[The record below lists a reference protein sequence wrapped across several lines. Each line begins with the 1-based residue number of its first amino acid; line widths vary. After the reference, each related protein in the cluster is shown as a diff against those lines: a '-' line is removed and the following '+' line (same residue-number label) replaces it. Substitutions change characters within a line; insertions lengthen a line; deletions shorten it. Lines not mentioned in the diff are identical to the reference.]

1 MQQMAEQQMEAQQE
15 ALTRTADDALALAR
29 RQARLQERM
38 AGAGQEELAG
48 MRAEEASLL
57 QGVQNVAENLQMATE
72 GAMGQNREISAQ
84 MGLAMES
91 LQNTIEAMEG
101 RRGATPSATAAA
113 EQAIADLNQLA
124 LMAIAGAQQMGQQGQ
139 GQSGEEV
146 AQQLEELAQQQG
158 DIMNQSTQLMPMQLP
173 QQAMSQQLQQM
184 SEGQQSVADDL
195 GDLAEEPGSEQSL
208 GDLQQLA
215 QEAEMLAQQLQ
226 RGRLTPEMVQR
237 QERLFHRLL
246 DAGRSLEREEFSEER
261 ESEVPGAFER
271 GQVLS
276 LTDEQL
282 GVMPYQVPDGEQ
294 LRRLSPAVRQLVLEY
309 FERLNRARR
318 PGGGS

>member
-1 MQQMAEQQMEAQQE
+1 M
-15 ALTRTADDALALAR
+15 RTADDALALAR
-29 RQARLQERM
+29 RQAQLQERM
-38 AGAGQEELAG
+38 EGAGQEELAG
-48 MRAEEASLL
+48 MRSEEASLL
-57 QGVQNVAENLQMATE
+57 QGVQNVAENLQTASD
-72 GAMGQNREISAQ
+72 GAMGANREISAQ

-91 LQNTIEAMEG
+91 LQNTIDAMEG
-101 RRGATPSATAAA
+101 RRGATPSPTASA

-139 GQSGEEV
+139 GQSGEDV

-158 DIMNQSTQLMPMQLP
+158 ELMNQSTQLMPMQLP

-184 SEGQQSVADDL
+184 SEGQQSVASDL
-195 GDLAEEPGSEQSL
+195 GELSEEPGSEQSL

-215 QEAEMLAQQLQ
+215 QEAELLARQLQ
-226 RGRLTPEMVQR
+226 EGRLTPEMLQR

-261 ESEVPGAFER
+261 ESETPGAFER
-271 GQVLS
+271 GRVLS
-276 LTDEQL
+276 LTGEQL
-282 GVMPYQVPDGEQ
+282 GVMPYEVPDGEQ
-294 LRRLSPAVRQLVLEY
+294 LRRLSPVVRQLVLEY
-309 FERLNRARR
+309 FERLNRARP